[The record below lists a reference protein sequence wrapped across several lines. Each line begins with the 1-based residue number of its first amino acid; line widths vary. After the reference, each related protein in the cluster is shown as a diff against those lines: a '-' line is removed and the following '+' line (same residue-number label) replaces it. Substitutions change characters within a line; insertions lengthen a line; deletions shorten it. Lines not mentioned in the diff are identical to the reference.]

1 MRQFALA
8 TTLALIAGVVA
19 GCGMVAGDAL
29 SDAQQV
35 VADMKLGAPGLTITA
50 TVDHPDRGYRVGEA
64 VTVTVQTDK
73 PASIAVL
80 RVMQSGVTTLVFPN
94 RTQPSAKIAADTPLN
109 IPEPGTPVTLAVDK
123 PGNVLFEV
131 IGSLRGDAW
140 LFSRKPEGSAD
151 FADLGATTRQL
162 VKDIGTGLKVGR
174 GADLA
179 SISVI
184 VRVRD

>member
-1 MRQFALA
+1 
-8 TTLALIAGVVA
+8 
-19 GCGMVAGDAL
+19 MVAGDAL

-35 VADMKLGAPGLTITA
+35 VADMKLGTPGLTITA
-50 TVDHPDRGYRVGEA
+50 TVDHPDRNYRIGEA
-64 VTVTVQTDK
+64 IALTVQTDK

-80 RVMQSGVTTLVFPN
+80 RVMQSGVTSLVFPN
-94 RTQPSAKIAADTPLN
+94 RTQPNAKIAADTPLN
-109 IPEPGTPVTLAVDK
+109 IPQPGTPPDTPVTLAADK

-131 IGSLRGDAW
+131 IGALRGDAW

-151 FADLGATTRQL
+151 FADLGTTTRQL
-162 VKDIGTGLKVGR
+162 VKDIAAGLKVGR